1 MNTIHYR
8 CLLQWARK
16 QPDRVAIIA
25 AGRRTTYAELAQGAQ
40 RAATWWHLNGIRQG
54 DHVACAFQ
62 EDDSQTLAQIEL
74 MYGLAWLGAVLLLVP
89 QGAAKVTLGPFLRRL
104 NSNWLMASSTEQS
117 DMIGFAHTQ
126 TRCVTTYQAWRA
138 DRGAA
143 GAEPHQSDVP
153 AVSDASLAFA
163 FELTSGTTGTPKLVL
178 HTHGHYLAALQGVQS
193 VLGFQASD
201 VLLGPMRWPGKVGWR
216 SVLRSH
222 CWGAVH
228 VEETMPR
235 TWEDLIRLQG
245 DTGLTGSNPSPGQL
259 RALLASAPPGAAL
272 ATPLRVMS
280 AAGAAV
286 LPSDVVQAR
295 AQLCSAFQVLYA
307 STETGI
313 IAHLPAD
320 ASPNAALRI
329 VPGVQ
334 VQVMGAA
341 GQKLPVGEVGRLHIR
356 SPWGACGYW
365 QNPAENTL
373 SFVGGGFLS
382 DDTGHLTADGGLM
395 LVGRV
400 GDTINFGGV
409 KIAPRQVEAILLQF
423 PALAD
428 AAVVACPHVT
438 AGEIPVAFLVF
449 KGSPDMPALHQFM
462 TEHLDHY
469 YFPVAFVPCMRL
481 PRTAEGKLDQAAL
494 RALFVSRLTVKP

>member
-1 MNTIHYR
+1 MSTIHHR
-8 CLLQWARK
+8 CLLQWAQR

-40 RAATWWHLNGIRQG
+40 RAATWWHLNGVRQG
-54 DHVACAFQ
+54 DRVACAFK
-62 EDDSQTLAQIEL
+62 EDDSQTVGQIEL
-74 MYGLAWLGAVLLLVP
+74 MYGLSWLGAVLLLVP
-89 QGAAKVTLGPFLRRL
+89 QGAAKATQGPFLRLL
-104 NSNWLMASSTEQS
+104 NINWLMASSAEQS
-117 DMIGFAHTQ
+117 GAIGFAPAQ
-126 TRCVTTYQAWRA
+126 TRWVDAYEAWRDVQLAA
-138 DRGAA
+138 DEKSREA
-143 GAEPHQSDVP
+143 DVP
-153 AVSDASLAFA
+153 AVADASLAFA

-178 HTHGHYLAALQGVQS
+178 HTHGQYLAALQGVQS
-193 VLGFQASD
+193 VLEFEPAD

-222 CWGAVH
+222 CWGAAH

-235 TWEDLIRLQG
+235 IWEDLLRLQG
-245 DTGLTGSNPSPGQL
+245 ETGLTGTNPSPGQL
-259 RALLASAPPGAAL
+259 RALLASAPPGAVL

-295 AQLCSAFQVLYA
+295 AHLCGGFQVVYA

-320 ASPNAALRI
+320 ALPHAALRI

-334 VQVMGAA
+334 VQVTGAV
-341 GQKLPVGEVGRLHIR
+341 GQTLPVGEVGRLYIR

-365 QNPAENTL
+365 QNPAENAL

-382 DDTGHLTADGGLM
+382 DDTGYLTADGGLM
-395 LVGRV
+395 LAGRV

-409 KIAPRQVEAILLQF
+409 KIAPRKVEAILQQY

-438 AGEIPVAFLVF
+438 AGEMPIAFLVF
-449 KGSPDMPALHQFM
+449 KGPPDMPALQHFM
-462 TEHLDHY
+462 TQNLDQY
-469 YFPVAFVPCMRL
+469 NFPVAMVPCTRL
-481 PRTAEGKLDQAAL
+481 ARTPDGKIDAVAM
-494 RALFVSRLTVKP
+494 RALFVKLMASTA